1 MTHGSTSPPRRVP
14 RSQTTVRL
22 YTGWALPALDTWA
35 ANGHRSLREIAAQ
48 DVLAVLPPQGT
59 DRAQTCRALRSIFTL
74 LRQHKLVFADP
85 TSRIHAWVPNAG
97 QPLPVDTDLVSQALE
112 DPNPARAAVASL
124 VCFHGLRVGD
134 LRALQLGDLRDGR
147 LRVGDRVVVLAEPV
161 ATRLG
166 AWIAHRTLRWPHTP
180 NAHLFIHFRS
190 ATRAEPV
197 GHRWVKLTLNLP
209 GSVQAL
215 REDRIL
221 HEAHGTGGD
230 ARRLHDFFGLSIQ
243 AALRYTATVD
253 HPDLIDG
260 PAPGRLR

>member
-1 MTHGSTSPPRRVP
+1 VGGRRTSVPARDRR
-14 RSQTTVRL
+14 RKRA
-22 YTGWALPALDTWA
+22 G
-35 ANGHRSLREIAAQ
+35 R
-48 DVLAVLPPQGT
+48 PPQKGT

-74 LRQHKLVFADP
+74 LRQRKLVFTDP

-97 QPLPVDTDLVSQALE
+97 QPLPVDPDPVRQALD
-112 DPNPARAAVASL
+112 DPNPARAAVAAL

-161 ATRLG
+161 ATRLR
-166 AWIAHRTLRWPHTP
+166 AWIEHRIRRWPHTP

-190 ATRAEPV
+190 EPV
-197 GHRWVKLTLNLP
+197 GHRWVKLTLNLL

-215 REDRIL
+215 REDSVL
-221 HEAHGTGGD
+221 HEAHATGGD

-253 HPDLIDG
+253 HPDLVDW
-260 PAPGRLR
+260 PGARPRS